1 MSDKPRNTTPPREL
15 TDAELCEQWEQQE
28 RAEDMADRESEET
41 HLREERS
48 SSFSSAAMTLV
59 RAVWHLIRRPRTA
72 GRRFVDFF
80 ASAGR
85 WLAYGA
91 WLLAEVA
98 INADGMALDMFRPN
112 TKISP
117 AILRIPLER
126 MNSLEVT
133 VFATSIT
140 LTPGTLVLAID
151 RGSARLTM
159 TLDGVA
165 VSGDDGFLLVHSVY
179 AEDLDAV
186 RDELEIMMN
195 KVLRASRGKAYEP
208 HRLEVTAA

>member
-1 MSDKPRNTTPPREL
+1 
-15 TDAELCEQWEQQE
+15 
-28 RAEDMADRESEET
+28 
-41 HLREERS
+41 
-48 SSFSSAAMTLV
+48 
-59 RAVWHLIRRPRTA
+59 
-72 GRRFVDFF
+72 
-80 ASAGR
+80 
-85 WLAYGA
+85 
-91 WLLAEVA
+91 
-98 INADGMALDMFRPN
+98 MFRPN

-117 AILRIPLER
+117 AILRVPLER